1 MSKLNKFNISA
12 VVYSMVY
19 QKVYSFMFLHF
30 NMGER
35 PSNEMLEWAVA
46 KMVEGSPQTEIIEM
60 LLHEEEVGGLIRQA
74 AVKGAIRTGNLPV
87 LKAVLRRSKEIEIP
101 SGINEK
107 PEIKEY
113 L

>member
-46 KMVEGSPQTEIIEM
+46 KMVEGSP
-60 LLHEEEVGGLIRQA
+60 
-74 AVKGAIRTGNLPV
+74 
-87 LKAVLRRSKEIEIP
+87 
-101 SGINEK
+101 
-107 PEIKEY
+107 
-113 L
+113 

>member
-1 MSKLNKFNISA
+1 
-12 VVYSMVY
+12 
-19 QKVYSFMFLHF
+19 
-30 NMGER
+30 
-35 PSNEMLEWAVA
+35 
-46 KMVEGSPQTEIIEM
+46 M

-87 LKAVLRRSKEIEIP
+87 LKAVLRRSKEMEIP